1 MSQQLD
7 LEFIQTPFF
16 ALTRFSW
23 FSLFLLVASLVAALF
38 TWQTYQAKRVEYI
51 GLEAKLAE
59 LNQQQQQRKLPIK
72 QAPVSIQPEQLKQL
86 QETVNALAVPWN
98 ALFEAI
104 EQADGKDIALLS
116 LEPNSQKQQI
126 VLIGEAKNLQVALAY
141 ITQLENQP
149 ALSQVFLQK
158 HSIDEA
164 NVSKPVSFT
173 IFAKWKIQL

>member
-7 LEFIQTPFF
+7 LDFIQTPFLS
-16 ALTRFSW
+16 LTRFSW
-23 FSLFLLVASLVAALF
+23 LRLFLLVASLVVALF
-38 TWQTYQAKRVEYI
+38 TWQTYQAKRVEYL
-51 GLEAKLAE
+51 GLTAKLAE
-59 LNQQQQQRKLPIK
+59 INLQQQKKLPVK
-72 QAPVSIQPEQLKQL
+72 QAPISIQPEQLKQL

-104 EQADGKDIALLS
+104 EQADQKNIAILS
-116 LEPNSQKQQI
+116 LEPNSQKQQ
-126 VLIGEAKNLQVALAY
+126 VVMTGEAKSLQVALVY
-141 ITQLENQP
+141 IARLESQP

-173 IFAKWKIQL
+173 VFAKWEIQ

>member
-1 MSQQLD
+1 MSQQIDLD
-7 LEFIQTPFF
+7 FIQTPFLS
-16 ALTRFSW
+16 LTRFSW
-23 FSLFLLVASLVAALF
+23 FSLFLLVASLVLALF
-38 TWQTYQAKRVEYI
+38 TWQTYQTKRVEHLE
-51 GLEAKLAE
+51 LEAKLTEA
-59 LNQQQQQRKLPIK
+59 NQQQQQKLPVK
-72 QAPVSIQPEQLKQL
+72 QVPVSIQPEQLKQM

-104 EQADGKDIALLS
+104 EQSDQKDIAILS
-116 LEPNSQKQQI
+116 LEPNSQKQQ
-126 VLIGEAKNLQVALAY
+126 VVMTGEAKNLQVALAY

-173 IFAKWKIQL
+173 IFAKWKIQ

>member
-16 ALTRFSW
+16 SLTRFSW
-23 FSLFLLVASLVAALF
+23 LSLFLLLASLAVALF
-38 TWQTYQAKRVEYI
+38 TWQTYQAKRVVYLGFET
-51 GLEAKLAE
+51 KLAE
-59 LNQQQQQRKLPIK
+59 LNKQKQQKPLVK

-86 QETVNALAVPWN
+86 QETVNALAIPWS

-104 EQADGKDIALLS
+104 EQSDQKDIALLS
-116 LEPNSQKQQI
+116 LEPNSQKQQ
-126 VLIGEAKNLQVALAY
+126 VVMTGEAKNLQVALAY
-141 ITQLENQP
+141 IAQLERQP

-164 NVSKPVSFT
+164 NASKPVSFT
-173 IFAKWKIQL
+173 IFAKWKIQ

>member
-1 MSQQLD
+1 MSHHLD
-7 LEFIQTPFF
+7 LDFIQTPYFS
-16 ALTRFSW
+16 LTRFNW
-23 FSLFLLVASLVAALF
+23 LGLFLLVVSLAVTLF
-38 TWQTYQAKRVEYI
+38 TWQAYQAKRVEFL

-59 LNQQQQQRKLPIK
+59 LNQQQQQKLPIK

-98 ALFEAI
+98 TLFEAV
-104 EQADGKDIALLS
+104 EQSDQKDIALLS
-116 LEPNSQKQQI
+116 IEPNSQKQQVVI
-126 VLIGEAKNLQVALAY
+126 TGEAKNLQVALAY
-141 ITQLENQP
+141 IAQLESQP

-173 IFAKWKIQL
+173 VFAKWKIQ